1 MLRRLLPLMLVMISL
16 LLVTGCVQQGAADI
30 GEPGPRPDAP
40 AGEEYREDH
49 PGHVAATGRPQL
61 IEFFSYN

>member
-1 MLRRLLPLMLVMISL
+1 MKRLL
-16 LLVTGCVQQGAADI
+16 LLVLMTMPLLAAAGCASQGAVEV
-30 GEPGPRPDAP
+30 GEPGPRPDAA